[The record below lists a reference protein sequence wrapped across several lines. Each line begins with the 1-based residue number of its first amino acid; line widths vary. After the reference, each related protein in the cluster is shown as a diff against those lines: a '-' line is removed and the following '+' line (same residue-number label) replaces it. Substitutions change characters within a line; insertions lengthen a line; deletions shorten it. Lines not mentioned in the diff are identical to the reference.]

1 MRLLV
6 LIITFLLL
14 PSLASAGEILIS
26 SAAGM
31 MEFIKEVGKE
41 FERRTGKEVVFNFSS
56 SGKIAKQI
64 EAGAPTDLF
73 ISASKFWIDYL
84 KRMGLIEKETAIPFA
99 STELVVVAPKG
110 SKLNSLLEA
119 ETVAV
124 GNKFAPV
131 GAYAL
136 ESLKRLGLYEKL
148 KSRLIYAPNVRQIT
162 LWVMSGNAD
171 AGIIY
176 YSDFVK
182 YRKKLKPLKVLPE
195 NSHSP
200 IEFFAAC
207 TGSSLKECREFEEFL
222 KELPDEVYEKYG
234 FKKVK

>member
-31 MEFIKEVGKE
+31 MELVKEVGKE
-41 FERRTGKEVVFNFSS
+41 FEKRTGTKVVFNFSS

-84 KRMGLIEKETAIPFA
+84 KKRGLIEEESAIPFA

-136 ESLKRLGLYEKL
+136 ESLRKLGLYEKL
-148 KSRLIYAPNVRQIT
+148 RDRLIYAPTVRQIT

-176 YSDFVK
+176 YSDYVK
-182 YRKKLKPLKVLPE
+182 YRNRLKLIKVLPE
-195 NSHSP
+195 SSHRP

-207 TGSSLKECREFEEFL
+207 TGSSPKECREFEEFL
-222 KELPDEVYEKYG
+222 KELPERVYKKYG